1 MISTSSYKNWNSDK
15 YRTYSISGDRGR
27 DASYSGDCYLDFAP
41 RKKFWR
47 VWKDNRG
54 KISDEENNRFYVQE
68 YWNQVLSKLDPEKVY
83 RELDNS
89 VLLCYEDN
97 DLFCHRHIVAYWFEI
112 LLGVDVFEEKANDY
126 DIEIV
131 DRPEYIKQYL
141 EDAMRNNRNLRGFN
155 SLRALYLFE
164 KGEMLEQLA
173 NDLDEN
179 DPKCLDYR
187 QRACYLRCDAD
198 EVENKFNTK
207 HKQYKKT
214 KY

>member
-27 DASYSGDCYLDFAP
+27 DVSYSGDCYLDLAP

-179 DPKCLDYR
+179 DPKCLGYR

-198 EVENKFNTK
+198 EVENEFNTK

-214 KY
+214 KH